1 MDFFL
6 FFEGITS
13 QNKHHANQQINQWRC
28 DRGGTRPV
36 ASPKSC
42 SPLWGRAKT
51 AGGHET
57 GFTELDFDLAVST
70 RSNHD
75 KGGDVELSVLGVDLK
90 LGKDKDTGHST
101 VSRLKFSVQFSIP
114 QEQFKKELGANAS
127 KN

>member
-1 MDFFL
+1 MFSIFL
-6 FFEGITS
+6 SLSFYSIQENIKFD
-13 QNKHHANQQINQWRC
+13 QKA
-28 DRGGTRPV
+28 V
-36 ASPKSC
+36 A
-42 SPLWGRAKT
+42 LYGVELKT